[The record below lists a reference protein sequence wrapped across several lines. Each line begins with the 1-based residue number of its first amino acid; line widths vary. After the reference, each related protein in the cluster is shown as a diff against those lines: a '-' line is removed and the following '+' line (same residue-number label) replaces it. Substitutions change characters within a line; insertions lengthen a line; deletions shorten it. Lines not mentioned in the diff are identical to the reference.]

1 MPSRKVRWLF
11 TATSLAPILFV
22 YAALFFFDGSS
33 WFAFTKN
40 KAWAGACLVGVS
52 ACLYLCH
59 VILQF
64 YANKVSSG
72 PLKITSL
79 KVATG
84 SAITFVVVYLV
95 PLVTFQVAEIQ
106 PEVIVVIFVLVAFLI
121 YHSDA
126 YLVNP
131 LLTIPPFRYHFYEV
145 TANDVTFI
153 LVSRR
158 EILNTRETLEVKQI
172 SRFMFLDVEG

>member
-11 TATSLAPILFV
+11 TATSLAPILLV
-22 YAALFFFDGSS
+22 YAAIFFFDGGPWLALNAS
-33 WFAFTKN
+33 
-40 KAWAGACLVGVS
+40 KAWAAVCLIGVL

-72 PLKITSL
+72 PLRISSL
-79 KVATG
+79 RVATG
-84 SAITFVVVYLV
+84 SAVTFVVVYLV
-95 PLVTFQVAEIQ
+95 PLITLQVAEIQ
-106 PEVIVVIFVLVAFLI
+106 PEVVVVVFVLVAFLI

-131 LLTIPPFRYHFYEV
+131 LLAMPPFRYHFYEV
-145 TANDVTFI
+145 TANEVTFI

-158 EILNTRETLEVKQI
+158 EILNTRETLEVKQV